1 MRLDTGTPITRLF
14 SALVTILAL
23 LAFGFVAWKA
33 FDVWRSDPAV
43 EGIHDI
49 LQPKQ

>member
-1 MRLDTGTPITRLF
+1 MRLDTGTPITRFF

-43 EGIHDI
+43 EGIQEI
-49 LQPKQ
+49 LQPQK

>member
-1 MRLDTGTPITRLF
+1 MRLDTSTPITRLF

-23 LAFGFVAWKA
+23 LTFGFVAWKA

-49 LQPKQ
+49 FQPQK